1 VIDILA
7 KMAINCDLCIICQQ
21 QNAAPLDYPTPIG
34 YIVSNNGRLTSDQK
48 LLETS
53 LIAWNQNKTG
63 YAKKRWAVRVRCVSP
78 GEREDLWWEGFVK
91 EVGFELGVK
100 KCKSYG
106 WCEWWIY
113 GKSWTDMRRKIRA

>member
-1 VIDILA
+1 MFPVIDILA

-63 YAKKRWAVRVRCVSP
+63 YAKKNVEQSESVVSLR
-78 GEREDLWWEGFVK
+78 ERERTYCEKDL
-91 EVGFELGVK
+91 
-100 KCKSYG
+100 
-106 WCEWWIY
+106 
-113 GKSWTDMRRKIRA
+113 